1 MNNISD
7 KIFLCYAW
15 ENTAEVKQIAIEW
28 ESELGVKLTS
38 ATDFIASNNFEANE
52 ETFRA
57 IENADIV
64 ALFISGAS
72 KKTAYVKECV
82 IRAQNT
88 NKNILPITID
98 KGLFSSMPSEF
109 RFRTKPY
116 NYNDKE
122 DRTRLLAQLKATLG
136 INIENGD
143 EFGALVHVVTDM
155 DAYISRYGE
164 RLDTVFVGKDNK
176 IRLRKGVHLLDFVA
190 VKDYE
195 IHCSV
200 SYEVKNNDGEQF
212 LSVSLAEL
220 YNKKLEEREFA
231 AKQAAMRKEMRERE
245 LEQQRQAEEAELR
258 RKQRLH
264 EMELQRKRELD
275 QQRDA
280 ELEQMRQR
288 RLEEKRQRELEEQK
302 KAEAEKEGSGM
313 SGCTIFFLIILSI
326 AMPWTLIFTIPYFIY
341 KASKSND

>member
-15 ENTAEVKQIAIEW
+15 ENTAEVKQITIEL
-28 ESELGVKLTS
+28 ESELGVKLAS
-38 ATDFIASNNFEANE
+38 ATDFIASNNFEANN

-64 ALFISGAS
+64 ILFISSAA

-82 IRAQNT
+82 VRAQNT
-88 NKNILPITID
+88 NKNILPINID
-98 KGLFSSMPSEF
+98 KSLFSSMPSEF
-109 RFRTKPY
+109 KFRTKPY

-136 INIENGD
+136 VNIENGD

-176 IRLRKGVHLLDFVA
+176 IRLKKGVHLLDFVA

-195 IHCSV
+195 IRCSI

-212 LSVSLAEL
+212 LSVSLTEL
-220 YNKKLEEREFA
+220 YNKKLEEKEFA
-231 AKQAAMRKEMRERE
+231 AAQAAMRREMREKE
-245 LEQQRQAEEAELR
+245 LEQQRQAEEAELK
-258 RKQRLH
+258 RKQRLR
-264 EMELQRKRELD
+264 EMELQRQRERD
-275 QQRDA
+275 QERDL

-288 RLEEKRQRELEEQK
+288 RLEEKRQRELEEQNK
-302 KAEAEKEGSGM
+302 SNEKESSGM

-326 AMPWTLIFTIPYFIY
+326 ALPWSLFFTIPYFIY
-341 KASKSND
+341 KATKNDD